1 MSKKAHYLHHLR
13 KQRQEQQQE
22 QADSMALCPSPSS
35 LACSRQQDATF
46 QAMARSEHLERVA
59 WVQAGCAQ
67 GRGKVQAQLLL
78 LCLLLLGNAQ
88 RDRLCSSSSNLEL
101 PWMVRKE
108 HLSSSSSQD
117 HLCLCHTLR
126 LQQVRQPCM
135 LPCHNS
141 SSSNFY
147 RCMPAS
153 SMCST
158 QLHNSS
164 SSSSLLQRPIVLPN
178 RGLSAG
184 QACSSQLLPW
194 RSQRLRKHTCHL

>member
-1 MSKKAHYLHHLR
+1 MSKKTHYLQHLR

-22 QADSMALCPSPSS
+22 QADSMALCPSS

-67 GRGKVQAQLLL
+67 GRGKVRAQLLL

-88 RDRLCSSSSNLEL
+88 QDRLCSSSSNLEL
-101 PWMVRKE
+101 LWMVRKE
-108 HLSSSSSQD
+108 HLSSSSSSQH
-117 HLCLCHTLR
+117 HLCLCHMLR

-141 SSSNFY
+141 SSSKFH

-158 QLHNSS
+158 QLHSS
-164 SSSSLLQRPIVLPN
+164 SSSSLLQFPIVLPN

-194 RSQRLRKHTCHL
+194 RSQRLRKHS